1 MVLKIGPYVVES
13 GLVLAPM
20 AGVTDVPYRRVCRRM
35 GAGLTV
41 AEMAASDAHLRDSA
55 MTQRRTRADADDPLP
70 VVQLL
75 GADPEEMARA
85 AQIAQEGGARIVDI
99 NFGCPA
105 RMVCGKACGSA
116 IMREPELARRIM
128 RAVRQAVT
136 LPVTVKMRT
145 GWDDAHKNA
154 ADIARAAEQEGLA
167 AVTVHGRTRA
177 ARFTGQSDALEIARV
192 VRAVS
197 IPVVANG
204 DVLEPADVLAL
215 IEKTGAAGVMIGRGA
230 YGNPWIFRRA
240 RALLAGD
247 RDPGLPARSE
257 AGGTVLEH
265 FDAHVDYWVREEAKG
280 GDDEQLERGRLAAL
294 RSFRKHARWYMT
306 RFAREKDAH
315 DERLMEIVVRT
326 DSLEEARAGLLEF
339 FLSHE

>member
-1 MVLKIGPYVVES
+1 MVLKIGPWAVES
-13 GLVLAPM
+13 PLVLAPM
-20 AGVTDVPYRRVCRRM
+20 AGVTDVPYRRICRRM

-41 AEMAASDAHLRDSA
+41 AEMAASDAHLRESA

-75 GADPEEMARA
+75 GADPKEMARA
-85 AQIAQEGGARIVDI
+85 AELAQQGGARIIDI

-116 IMREPELARRIM
+116 IMRDPELARRIM
-128 RAVRQAVT
+128 HAVRQAVSV
-136 LPVTVKMRT
+136 PVTVKMRI
-145 GWDDAHKNA
+145 GWDEAHKNA
-154 ADIARAAEQEGLA
+154 VDLARAAQDEGLA

-177 ARFTGQSDALEIARV
+177 ARFTGRSDRGEIARV

-204 DVLEPADVLAL
+204 DVAEPGDAVSTLE
-215 IEKTGAAGVMIGRGA
+215 ETGAAGVMIGRGA

-240 RALLAGD
+240 RALLAGKA
-247 RDPGLPARSE
+247 DPGLPARSE
-257 AGGTVLEH
+257 VGRTVLEH
-265 FDAHVDYWVREEAKG
+265 FDAHMEYWVREEMRG
-280 GDDEQLERGRLAAL
+280 ETEELLERARLAAV

-306 RFAREKDAH
+306 RFAREEDAA
-315 DERLMEIVVRT
+315 DARLLEIVVRT
-326 DSLEEARAGLLEF
+326 DSSEQARAGLVEF
-339 FLSHE
+339 FES